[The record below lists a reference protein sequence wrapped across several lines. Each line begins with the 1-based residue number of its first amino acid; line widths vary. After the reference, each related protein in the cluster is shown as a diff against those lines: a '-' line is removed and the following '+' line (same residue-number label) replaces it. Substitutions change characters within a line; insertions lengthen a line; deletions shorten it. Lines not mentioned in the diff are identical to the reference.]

1 MIQTSHKV
9 LMVDD
14 DEFLM
19 SLYQKRAAKEGLNLR
34 IALNGK
40 DALDILRGHDFVPDI
55 VALDIT
61 MPGMSGMDVLKVIRE
76 ENLVP
81 NAEIAILSNT
91 AGDAVMTEAKKL
103 GVHKFIFKAAFPPSQ
118 IFDELFSITRDGTK
132 G

>member
-1 MIQTSHKV
+1 
-9 LMVDD
+9 MVDD

-19 SLYQKRAAKEGLNLR
+19 SLYQKRAATEGLNLR
-34 IALNGK
+34 VALNGN
-40 DALDILRGHDFVPDI
+40 DALDMLRKNEFVPDI

-76 ENLVP
+76 EGLVP

-91 AGDAVMTEAKKL
+91 ADDSVIEKAKKL

-118 IFDELFSITRDGTK
+118 IFDELFAITKEEYRS
-132 G
+132 